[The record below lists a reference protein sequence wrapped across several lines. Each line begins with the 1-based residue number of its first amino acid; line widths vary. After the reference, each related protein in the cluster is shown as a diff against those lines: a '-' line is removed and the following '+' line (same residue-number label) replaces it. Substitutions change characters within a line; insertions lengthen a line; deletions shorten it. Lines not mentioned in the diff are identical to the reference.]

1 MDRPLKAAVYL
12 RVGTAEQL
20 QNGKESIT
28 MTETIKRQILAIRAT
43 GETNMFDINRV
54 QHIANRKGYYE
65 LVVYLEGHRKE
76 YANFILTGKERQ
88 ICRFPH
94 FRLAF

>member
-12 RVGTAEQL
+12 RVGSAAQL
-20 QNGKESIT
+20 LNGMEWIT
-28 MTETIKRQILAIRAT
+28 MTETIKKQILAIRAT
-43 GETNMFDINRV
+43 GETNMFDVNRV

-76 YANFILTGKERQ
+76 YANFILTGKE
-88 ICRFPH
+88 H
-94 FRLAF
+94 